1 MRLGGRGQE
10 ELFLEGEVLAHH
22 HQISRQE
29 ELRASS
35 CGSHHPATG
44 LRGPPHRTTIPRSPG
59 PGPLRPTER
68 PLDPPP
74 RPQIGQTWGP
84 SLFAQRRRW
93 FTEGTI
99 RELIETGR
107 RAYFRK
113 NPGALSASA
122 LIGPSCET
130 K

>member
-1 MRLGGRGQE
+1 MRRIFPNGPRSFERAQPNPRDPLLVG
-10 ELFLEGEVLAHH
+10 
-22 HQISRQE
+22 
-29 ELRASS
+29 LRWLLRPRTS
-35 CGSHHPATG
+35 CGSYHPASG

-113 NPGALSASA
+113 KRLEVSFLWRLS
-122 LIGPSCET
+122 E
-130 K
+130 